1 MTTPPDPALHLVHA
15 RHDGGAHPDDE
26 HDLGLEHDLAMLA
39 TRGMEVRL
47 PASAPGRSA
56 AEPEP
61 AAPERASVTDLAAYA
76 DRRLSRR
83 RALTVLGGGAA
94 VLALAACNQVTGGG
108 LSVIPTETAGPYPG
122 DGSNGPNVLTTSG
135 IVRSDIRSS
144 FGSLSGTATGVK
156 LTIKIQVLDVSEGG
170 AFKQGAA
177 VYLWHAD
184 RLGRYSLYSSGV
196 TNQNYLRGVQVVG
209 SDGYVT
215 FTSIFPGCYDGRWP
229 HIHFEVYP
237 SAASAANKIATSQLA
252 LPAAACNA
260 VYATS
265 AYTGSASNLSK
276 VSLTSDMVFKDGY
289 AHQLA
294 TVTGNTTSGYT
305 ARLAMA
311 VA

>member
-1 MTTPPDPALHLVHA
+1 MPITEPAHQE
-15 RHDGGAHPDDE
+15 HDDHDDE
-26 HDLGLEHDLAMLA
+26 HDRGLAYDLATLA
-39 TRGMEVRL
+39 SRDQPT
-47 PASAPGRSA
+47 ASAVAPA
-56 AEPEP
+56 PAP
-61 AAPERASVTDLAAYA
+61 AASVADIGPAL

-94 VLALAACNQVTGGG
+94 VLALAACEQVTGGG
-108 LSVIPTETAGPYPG
+108 LSAIPTETAGPYPG

-135 IVRSDIRSS
+135 IVRSDIRTS
-144 FGSLSGTATGVK
+144 FGSMSGTATGVK
-156 LTIKIQVLDVSEGG
+156 LTIKIKVLDVSEGG
-170 AFKQGAA
+170 AYKTGAA

-209 SDGYVT
+209 SDGFVT
-215 FTSIFPGCYDGRWP
+215 FTSIFPACYDGRWP

-237 SAASAANKIATSQLA
+237 SAAKATSAANKIATSQMA
-252 LPAAACNA
+252 LPVAACNA

-265 AYTGSASNLSK
+265 LYTGSASNFSK
-276 VSLTSDMVFKDGY
+276 VSLKTDNVFKDGY
-289 AHQLA
+289 SHQMANL
-294 TVTGNTTSGYT
+294 VGNTTSGYT